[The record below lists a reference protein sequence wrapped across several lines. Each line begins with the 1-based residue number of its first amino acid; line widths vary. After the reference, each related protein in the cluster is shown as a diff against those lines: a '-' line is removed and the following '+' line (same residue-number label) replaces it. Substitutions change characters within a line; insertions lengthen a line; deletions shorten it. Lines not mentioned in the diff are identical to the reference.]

1 MTANGNE
8 TTLARRALLSRALAR
23 GAPNLYP
30 VRFGAGVVQRYREM
44 RDAQVLRTRNVGRVA
59 LPRRWA
65 LDFGID
71 DEAGEVSVTLRD
83 LAGQLPEEERAHWL
97 EHLVD
102 EPGSAVF
109 LRMQLAGHACIDD
122 GETEVWE

>member
-1 MTANGNE
+1 MADGGPE
-8 TTLARRALLSRALAR
+8 TTLARRALLGRALAR
-23 GAPNLYP
+23 GEPGLYP
-30 VRFGAGVVQRYREM
+30 VRFGSEVVQRYRGM
-44 RDAQVLRTRNVGRVA
+44 RDAQVIRTRNVGRVA

-83 LAGQLPEEERAHWL
+83 LAGQLPEEEREHWL